1 MHAHAHVLHVHAP
14 VDERNHVSV
23 WRSSRAL
30 SFSPHRAPRRRTRGA
45 RGGGPVSGRAAR
57 GRQGRHAC
65 ALEAPPHAKLLF
77 SAMVKTASTMG
88 GGRLFG
94 LKFSLSKLGGPDSG
108 ASPPSSPE
116 PQAFPVRRRAAS
128 AASLTTPQRKLADVQ
143 RGRSADQSSSERLLA
158 FRRALASGA
167 CVASPGACF
176 SSSPSRASI
185 HSPSRASTASLLTS
199 PSRLS
204 KAHDWNDSPGTPFL
218 EPWALVKAAG
228 LGDSEEISRLIDV
241 CRQSPNTSRQPGL
254 TALGA
259 AVRHGRTDAVR
270 TLLARGADPERL
282 SWETEG
288 AMTPLTIAC
297 KHGSLPCLELL
308 LSARADASRPC
319 RARALSPLGWAI
331 EGAQVQQVQALVSAR
346 APLGV
351 GCTRGGLGPKALAS
365 TLMQRAIAALE
376 TFDAWADAKPAT
388 EKVIVRFEQIISLL
402 QYAEAAEAEAAA
414 RKSASDAA
422 AEMPAAAAG
431 TVLFFP

>member
-1 MHAHAHVLHVHAP
+1 
-14 VDERNHVSV
+14 
-23 WRSSRAL
+23 
-30 SFSPHRAPRRRTRGA
+30 
-45 RGGGPVSGRAAR
+45 
-57 GRQGRHAC
+57 
-65 ALEAPPHAKLLF
+65 
-77 SAMVKTASTMG
+77 MVKAASTMG

-94 LKFSLSKLGGPDSG
+94 LKFSLSKLGDGLTDSP
-108 ASPPSSPE
+108 SPPSSPE
-116 PQAFPVRRRAAS
+116 PIAFPVRRRAAS
-128 AASLTTPQRKLADVQ
+128 AGSPITFATPQRKLADVQ
-143 RGRSADQSSSERLLA
+143 RGRSADQSSSERLQA
-158 FRRALASGA
+158 FRRGLSSPGA
-167 CVASPGACF
+167 CVSSPGACF

-185 HSPSRASTASLLTS
+185 HAPSRASTASLLTS

-204 KAHDWNDSPGTPFL
+204 KGHDWNDSPGTPFL
-218 EPWALVKAAG
+218 QPWALVKAAG
-228 LGDSEEISRLIDV
+228 LGDSEEIRRLIGM

-259 AVRHGRTDAVR
+259 AVRRGRTDAVR
-270 TLLARGADPERL
+270 TLLAHGADPERL

-331 EGAQVQQVQALVSAR
+331 EGAHVQLVQALVSAR
-346 APLGV
+346 APLGAV
-351 GCTRGGLGPKALAS
+351 CTRGGLGPKALAS
-365 TLMQRAIAALE
+365 SLMQRAIAALE
-376 TFDAWADAKPAT
+376 TFDAWEDAKPAT
-388 EKVIVRFEQIISLL
+388 EKVVVRFEQIISLL
-402 QYAEAAEAEAAA
+402 QYAEAEAAA

>member
-1 MHAHAHVLHVHAP
+1 
-14 VDERNHVSV
+14 
-23 WRSSRAL
+23 
-30 SFSPHRAPRRRTRGA
+30 
-45 RGGGPVSGRAAR
+45 
-57 GRQGRHAC
+57 
-65 ALEAPPHAKLLF
+65 
-77 SAMVKTASTMG
+77 MVKASSTMG

-116 PQAFPVRRRAAS
+116 PQAFPVRRRASS
-128 AASLTTPQRKLADVQ
+128 AASLAQRKLADVQ

-331 EGAQVQQVQALVSAR
+331 EGAQVQLVQALVSAR